1 MLQLLESAKVL
12 LDAGE
17 DIPCDLL
24 VNILKSQLQQLQAEC
39 LQRKDRDTETVSVSA
54 RLMVLIVERLRQVVR
69 GGNMIVFTV
78 QGGEKH

>member
-17 DIPCDLL
+17 EIPCDLL

-39 LQRKDRDTETVSVSA
+39 HQRKDRDAETVSV
-54 RLMVLIVERLRQVVR
+54 RLNADGLVVLWLQQVLQ
-69 GGNMIVFTV
+69 ITYDSLPC
-78 QGGEKH
+78 